1 MLLKSSCRLEEV
13 NWIDGEPPSEPL
25 RAMGKA
31 RYRSVEVPC
40 TVRQDGD
47 ALLAEFDEPQRALT
61 PGQALVL
68 YQGEYVI
75 GGGTISR

>member
-1 MLLKSSCRLEEV
+1 V
-13 NWIDGEPPSEPL
+13 NWIAGELSDEPL

-31 RYRSVEVPC
+31 RYRSSEVPC
-40 TVRQDGD
+40 TVRRDDEGVVVD
-47 ALLAEFDEPQRALT
+47 FDEPQRALT

-68 YQGEYVI
+68 YEGEYVL